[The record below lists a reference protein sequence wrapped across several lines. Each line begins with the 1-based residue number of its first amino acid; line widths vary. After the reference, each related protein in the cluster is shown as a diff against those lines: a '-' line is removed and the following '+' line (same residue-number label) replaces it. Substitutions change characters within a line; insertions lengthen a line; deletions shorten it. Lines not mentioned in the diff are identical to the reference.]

1 MTPEFW
7 AAIIGQT
14 VVLVATIVAA
24 FIRTEKR
31 ITKVETEIRHLEQE
45 TDKIAGISR
54 ALARLEGPVLLPAW
68 GLARKGGRL
77 AGITHAEADLWS
89 LPPGPCPRPTP
100 HPAPRIPPPPFAL
113 APASRPR
120 R

>member
-54 ALARLEGPVLLPAW
+54 ALARLEGA
-68 GLARKGGRL
+68 
-77 AGITHAEADLWS
+77 HQY
-89 LPPGPCPRPTP
+89 CPYISPKNFEP
-100 HPAPRIPPPPFAL
+100 HE
-113 APASRPR
+113 
-120 R
+120 

>member
-54 ALARLEGPVLLPAW
+54 ALARLEGM
-68 GLARKGGRL
+68 
-77 AGITHAEADLWS
+77 HQY
-89 LPPGPCPRPTP
+89 CPYISQSPTRMQP
-100 HPAPRIPPPPFAL
+100 K
-113 APASRPR
+113 
-120 R
+120 